1 MQRITN
7 GIYKGTDGRESLY
20 DLFLPEDW
28 HGDLILFVHGF
39 MGFKDWG
46 AWNLVATYFAQQG
59 FAFAKLNLS
68 HNGGTV
74 ENPLDFP
81 DLEAF
86 SKNTYSKEVEDLSLF
101 RKHLATKIHAKR
113 LYLIGH
119 SRGGAAVIL
128 NARNEY
134 VDKIVLW
141 ASICDIGRRFP
152 EGPALENWKN
162 QGYRTVLNGRTG
174 QELPQQYSLYE
185 DYLKNATQLNLE
197 AAIKSMR
204 TPTLVIHG
212 DQDRSVELAEGEAL
226 AAWSQT
232 KLAVI
237 PGADHVFGA
246 HHPWTKNE
254 LPQDLLEVCEKTKK
268 FLQEK

>member
-7 GIYKGTDGRESLY
+7 GIYKGADGRESLY
-20 DLFLPEDW
+20 DLFQPEDW
-28 HGDLILFVHGF
+28 QGDLILFVHGF

-46 AWNLVATYFAQQG
+46 AWNLVAAYFVQQG
-59 FAFAKLNLS
+59 FAFAKVNLS
-68 HNGGTV
+68 HNGGTI

-86 SKNTYSKEVEDLSLF
+86 SNNTYSKEVEDLSLF
-101 RKHLATKIHAKR
+101 RKQLAMKIHAKR

-128 NARNEY
+128 NARNEC

-152 EGPALENWKN
+152 EGSSLEDWKN
-162 QGYRTVLNGRTG
+162 QGYRTVLNGRTK
-174 QELPQQYSLYE
+174 QELPQKYSLYE
-185 DYLKNATQLNLE
+185 DFLKNATQLNLE
-197 AAIKSMR
+197 AAVKSMSI
-204 TPTLVIHG
+204 PMLVIHG

-232 KLAVI
+232 RLAVI

-246 HHPWTKNE
+246 NHPWTKTE
-254 LPQDLLEVCEKTKK
+254 LPQDLLEVCEKTYD
-268 FLQEK
+268 FMTE

>member
-7 GIYKGTDGRESLY
+7 GMYQGADGRESLY
-20 DLFLPEDW
+20 DLFLPENW
-28 HGDLILFVHGF
+28 QGDLILFVHGF

-46 AWNLVATYFAQQG
+46 AWNLAAGYFAQQG
-59 FAFAKLNLS
+59 FAFAKLNIS

-86 SKNTYSKEVEDLSLF
+86 SNNTYSKEVEDLSLF

-128 NARNEY
+128 NAREEH

-152 EGPALENWKN
+152 EGPALEDWKN
-162 QGYRTVLNGRTG
+162 QGFRTVLNGRTW

-185 DYLKNATQLNLE
+185 DFQKNASQLNLE
-197 AAIKSMR
+197 AAIKSMS
-204 TPTLVIHG
+204 TPILVIHG
-212 DQDRSVELAEGEAL
+212 DQDSSVELAEGEAL

-232 KLAVI
+232 KLSVI

-246 HHPWTKNE
+246 SHPWTKDE
-254 LPQDLLEVCEKTKK
+254 LPQDLLVVCERTCDFIK
-268 FLQEK
+268 E